1 MYTPLNDYVFNSA
14 FAGAMAGMCGQGMG
28 SSQAPNTAASY
39 AVMANAASA
48 FAQSYDTNRGAGATT
63 DLEARQTEF
72 MCYVAWSARTPTLA
86 TALNDNDPS
95 TWTGLSAD
103 ILAAVNEGL
112 TVISELLPATYF
124 SQGLLPT
131 NYAFC
136 NGATS
141 LPTAPTAGMNLCIG
155 AALVKATANT
165 YFRGYCKVSA
175 GGFTAADTVD
185 FSVQTQTSAIAI
197 ALGNATQAGPGTG
210 TGGAFVSNAAAGIT
224 VTAGGGGTA
233 VQNDDGVRIID
244 ATDLGY
250 AYEWSNIFDNST
262 ANTAYGNGAFTS
274 GNSVL
279 LQVMENR
286 SAHTNTFSGFSIGL
300 EQLTPSSF

>member
-1 MYTPLNDYVFNSA
+1 MYTPLNGYIFNAA

-48 FAQSYDTNRGAGATT
+48 FAQSYDTNRGADSTT
-63 DLEARQTEF
+63 DLEVRQTEF
-72 MCYVAWSARTPTLA
+72 MCQVAWSARNPTLA
-86 TALNDNDPS
+86 TAPNTPA

-112 TVISELLPATYF
+112 TVLSALLPAAYF
-124 SQGLLPT
+124 SPELLPT

-141 LPTAPTAGMNLCIG
+141 LPIAPTAAMNLCIG
-155 AALVKATANT
+155 AALVNATANT

-175 GGFTAADTVD
+175 GGFTAGDTVD
-185 FSVQTQTSAIAI
+185 FSVQTQTSATAI
-197 ALGNATQAGPGTG
+197 TLGNATKAGPGTG
-210 TGGAFVSNAAAGIT
+210 TGGAFVSSAAAGIT
-224 VTAGGGGTA
+224 VTAGGGGTV

-250 AYEWSNIFDNST
+250 TYEWSNIFDNST
-262 ANTAYGNGAFTS
+262 ANTVYGSGVFTS